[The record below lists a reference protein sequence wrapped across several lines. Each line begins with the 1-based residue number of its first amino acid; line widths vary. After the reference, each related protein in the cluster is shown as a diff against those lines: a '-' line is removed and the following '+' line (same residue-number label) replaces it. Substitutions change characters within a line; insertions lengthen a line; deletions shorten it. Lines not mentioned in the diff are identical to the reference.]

1 MAGIDIVH
9 VPFREANSAL
19 NAVVGGSVE
28 MMFSIASTAA
38 VADRAARHG
47 ARHRRH
53 LASSLAPRSRPA
65 GDGGIGTCRLLGA
78 RMERFRG
85 AQGNAAGGRS
95 GSSIRPLQ
103 RGLDDGELRQRLVAA
118 GYEPAARNSPDDFAR
133 FIHADTAK
141 WVALVEQT
149 KMKGQ

>member
-1 MAGIDIVH
+1 VRGIGVTSLTASPLVPGLPSIAQSGLAGFTVIGWNGFVAPKGTPPAVIGKL
-9 VPFREANSAL
+9 NSA
-19 NAVVGGSVE
+19 V
-28 MMFSIASTAA
+28 
-38 VADRAARHG
+38 
-47 ARHRRH
+47 
-53 LASSLAPRSRPA
+53 
-65 GDGGIGTCRLLGA
+65 
-78 RMERFRG
+78 
-85 AQGNAAGGRS
+85 
-95 GSSIRPLQ
+95 Q